1 LPAQPQ
7 PEGFEAAIAELEQLV
22 AKMEAGDQPL
32 DQALASFER
41 GVQLARTCQAALQ
54 EAQQRVQLLT
64 QRAGAATLEDF
75 ADGAVQGDQA

>member
-64 QRAGAATLEDF
+64 QRSGAATLEDF

>member
-22 AKMEAGDQPL
+22 AKMEGGDQPL